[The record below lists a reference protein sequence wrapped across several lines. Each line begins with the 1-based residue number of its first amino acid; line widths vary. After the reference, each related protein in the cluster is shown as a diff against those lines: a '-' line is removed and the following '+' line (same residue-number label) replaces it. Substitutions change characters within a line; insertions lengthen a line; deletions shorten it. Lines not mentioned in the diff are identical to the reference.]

1 MSYVTQKQTGQPVA
15 ILGAIGIPAAFA
27 GLLVIGLAVKAVIP
41 TEPDDFGAVTIT
53 PTLPPPPPEPT
64 AEPDTSP
71 KTSPTLPDPYIPPIP
86 NPIPTTGPL
95 VNTTGELPPVGGD
108 IYLGPIPGTDLGDGL
123 GGVTPSMPTFDPIAA
138 KPANDASRW
147 VTDNDYRSSWIR
159 RGYSGKASF
168 SLEVSTS
175 GRVTNCSIT
184 RSTGHS
190 ALDTATCS
198 LIAKRA
204 RFDPAMDASGAPT
217 AGVYT
222 SSINWQLP
230 N

>member
-1 MSYVTQKQTGQPVA
+1 MSYITQKQTGQPVA
-15 ILGAIGIPAAFA
+15 IIGAIGIPAAFA
-27 GLLVIGLAVKAVIP
+27 GLLIIGLAVKAVIP
-41 TEPDDFGAVTIT
+41 AEPDNFGAVTIT
-53 PTLPPPPPEPT
+53 PTVPPPPPEPT

-71 KTSPTLPDPYIPPIP
+71 KTSPTLPEVYIPPT
-86 NPIPTTGPL
+86 PTNFPTEPTFT
-95 VNTTGELPPVGGD
+95 NTTDKLPPVGGD
-108 IYLGPIPGTDLGDGL
+108 INLGPIPGTELGNGLGD
-123 GGVTPSMPTFDPIAA
+123 VTPSMPTFDPIGA

-147 VTDNDYRSSWIR
+147 VIDSDYRSAWIR

-168 SLEVSTS
+168 SLEVSAS

-198 LIAKRA
+198 LITERA
-204 RFDPAMDASGAPT
+204 RFDPAMDSSGAPT
-217 AGVYT
+217 AGIYT
-222 SSINWQLP
+222 SAINWQLP

>member
-27 GLLVIGLAVKAVIP
+27 GLLVIGLAVKDHVPEIWTGPMPNRDYPA
-41 TEPDDFGAVTIT
+41 
-53 PTLPPPPPEPT
+53 PPPPPEPT

-71 KTSPTLPDPYIPPIP
+71 KTSEKLPDIYIPPVP

-95 VNTTGELPPVGGD
+95 VNTTGELPPIGGD
-108 IYLGPIPGTDLGDGL
+108 INLGPIPGTDLGDGL
-123 GGVTPSMPTFDPIAA
+123 GGVTPSVPTFDPIAA

-184 RSTGHS
+184 RSTGHT

-217 AGVYT
+217 AGIYT